1 MNRIVVEVPMR
12 WGDMDAYGHINNV
25 NSVRLMEEARINALG
40 VPGGTGKDGV
50 PAQTSFLNDVP
61 DGTQVLVVDHRIKY
75 LSPLEYRNVPVRV
88 EVWIANIKGAS
99 FDVCYEFFDPVEN
112 TLCIKASTTLAYFST
127 ETQRLLRISS
137 DEKRMM
143 ERFSGPPV
151 FGERKSS

>member
-1 MNRIVVEVPMR
+1 MARIVVDVPMR

-25 NSVRLMEEARINALG
+25 NSVRLMEEARVHALG
-40 VPGGTGKDGV
+40 VPGGTGREGV
-50 PAQTSFLNDVP
+50 PAPATFLNDVSP
-61 DGTQVLVVDHRIKY
+61 STQVLVVDHRVRY

-88 EVWIANIKGAS
+88 EVWIANIKAAS

-112 TLCIKASTTLAYFST
+112 TLCIKASTTLAFFST

-137 DEKRMM
+137 DEKRRM

>member
-25 NSVRLMEEARINALG
+25 NSVRLMEEARISALG
-40 VPGGTGKDGV
+40 VPGGTGKNGV

-112 TLCIKASTTLAYFST
+112 TLCIKASTTLAYFSPD
-127 ETQRLLRISS
+127 TQRLLRISS